1 MAFLWSV
8 FPMLKKL
15 NPLSRL
21 RPVRTLLGLLL
32 RRPIVGTSIIPL
44 LPDGR
49 IVLIRRRDTGR
60 WSLPGGIVDW
70 DEDIATAAARE
81 LTEETG
87 LTMKAVGRLVG
98 VYSASGR
105 DPRFHSICVAL
116 EAQVEGSF
124 EGFDEAEVIEVKAF
138 EKQAVPS
145 GTMAHDHREQL
156 QDYFAGKT
164 VLA

>member
-1 MAFLWSV
+1 MAKIF
-8 FPMLKKL
+8 
-15 NPLSRL
+15 NPLQKL

-49 IVLIRRRDTGR
+49 IVLIRRRDDGL
-60 WSLPGGIVDW
+60 WALPGGIVDW
-70 DEDIATAAARE
+70 DEDITTAATRE
-81 LTEETG
+81 LMEETG
-87 LTMKAVGRLVG
+87 LMLTAVGRLVG
-98 VYSASGR
+98 VYSARNR

-124 EGFDEAEVIEVKAF
+124 KIFDKAEVIEVQAF
-138 EKQAVPS
+138 EQEALPT
-145 GTMAHDHREQL
+145 GTLAHDHAAQL
-156 QDYFAGKT
+156 NDYFVGKT